1 MWIKAQSGTIYR
13 REAFFMF
20 DVESSIDANIQHN
33 FLRARLTP
41 APANTTS
48 SALKSADP
56 GMVILGE
63 YATADEAQH
72 ALERLFPERGE
83 LINLEKVE

>member
-1 MWIKAQSGTIYR
+1 MWIKAQNGTIYR

-20 DVESSIDANIQHN
+20 DVESSVDANIQHH

-41 APANTTS
+41 ALANTTAT
-48 SALKSADP
+48 ALKSADP
-56 GMVILGE
+56 GMVVLGE

-72 ALERLFPERGE
+72 ALERLFPERSE
-83 LINLEKVE
+83 LISLEKVE